1 MKSYT
6 LRPDT
11 FTLNFNVTLSRY
23 VSPSQLRGLLPAAI
37 TEQYTFWQRVSGTS
51 GTAAGG
57 GAGGGA
63 GGSNTA
69 RGSDFCGLLT
79 GYIRPRWRRR
89 AAARRDG
96 LGRLVVTIVPGSSDS
111 ASKLGDALVQR
122 FPLIPMER
130 SVTSGGGSSTHNA
143 GAGLRLLGNGSGG
156 GGLDG
161 GEDGGDGSDGSD
173 DEDADVNRAS
183 KTRRHRRRGEED
195 ENAVQESLIGVGSS
209 DMIDHSR
216 PPMTLISLA
225 HVSQR
230 SSDGGTSTNSYVIFS
245 VLFAKYIYTE
255 IYMKSFTL
263 RSEI

>member
-51 GTAAGG
+51 GTS
-57 GAGGGA
+57 AGGGA
-63 GGSNTA
+63 GGSNTD

-130 SVTSGGGSSTHNA
+130 SGTSGGGGAHNA
-143 GAGLRLLGNGSGG
+143 GAGLRLLCNGSGG

-245 VLFAKYIYTE
+245 VLFAKY
-255 IYMKSFTL
+255 L
-263 RSEI
+263 H